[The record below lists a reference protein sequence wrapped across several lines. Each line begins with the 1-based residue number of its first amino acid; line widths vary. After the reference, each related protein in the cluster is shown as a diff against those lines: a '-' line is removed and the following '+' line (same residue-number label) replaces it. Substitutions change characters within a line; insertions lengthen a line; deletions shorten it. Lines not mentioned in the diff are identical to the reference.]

1 MLEYSEYKDIMSI
14 LDRSNNDSTYSD
26 LMKKETKVLDT
37 INTVVKEYKDRNIS
51 SNEFLSRSI
60 SINIAL
66 FWQDMNLLIK
76 ELFDIQ
82 DISDIPNIF
91 IKGERVIYF
100 GFICIFLSI
109 ILFFIES
116 SK

>member
-14 LDRSNNDSTYSD
+14 LERSNNDNTYSD
-26 LMKKETKVLDT
+26 LMKKETSVLDT

-51 SNEFLSRSI
+51 SNEFISRSI
-60 SINIAL
+60 SMNITL
-66 FWQDMNLLIK
+66 FWQDMNLLSK
-76 ELFDIQ
+76 ELFDIENIT
-82 DISDIPNIF
+82 DVPNVLL
-91 IKGERVIYF
+91 KGERIIYF
-100 GFICIFLSI
+100 GFICIFVSI